1 MSEENMP
8 HINLDQHQH
17 AVPVSQSGYE
27 LLTTPSLNKGTA
39 FTEQER
45 RDFDLHGLLPSHS
58 TSRSSGASSRFAA
71 CRTIWHG
78 MCSSGTYR
86 IPMKRCSTRCSSPTS
101 RKCCRLYTRPQWG
114 QDRSNSVGYSAD
126 REDISLACR
135 FKIKSGTFCPILD
148 STRWR

>member
-45 RDFDLHGLLPSHS
+45 RDFDLHGLLPSHIS
-58 TSRSSGASSRFAA
+58 TLDEQIERRLIALRGLPNDLARYVFLRDLQDTNETLFYALLVANIEEMLSLIHISEPTRL
-71 CRTIWHG
+71 G
-78 MCSSGTYR
+78 M
-86 IPMKRCSTRCSSPTS
+86 
-101 RKCCRLYTRPQWG
+101 
-114 QDRSNSVGYSAD
+114 
-126 REDISLACR
+126 ISYAV
-135 FKIKSGTFCPILD
+135 FCLKK
-148 STRWR
+148 